1 MCSGI
6 KLRSVSAIYSRL
18 QPILQRSRQNDPG
31 GLEEKGAKVTV
42 MAFKAQRARNVLR
55 LLRDALAVGFPVQ
68 SRLRRLDLLQP
79 FVMRCT
85 HHSATSQGNWP
96 TEEQRHPPDA
106 EPAPP
111 TEGNGIR

>member
-1 MCSGI
+1 MRQKGWGM
-6 KLRSVSAIYSRL
+6 L
-18 QPILQRSRQNDPG
+18 QPSGEHAEKDGHAHVMSESATSRPASSSASQY
-31 GLEEKGAKVTV
+31 A
-42 MAFKAQRARNVLR
+42 AI
-55 LLRDALAVGFPVQ
+55 
-68 SRLRRLDLLQP
+68 RRLDLLQP